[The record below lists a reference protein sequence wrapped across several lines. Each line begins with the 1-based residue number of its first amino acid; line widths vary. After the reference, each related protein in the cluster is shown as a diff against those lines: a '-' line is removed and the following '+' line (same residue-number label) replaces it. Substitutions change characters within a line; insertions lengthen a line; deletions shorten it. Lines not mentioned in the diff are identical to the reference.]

1 MTIRHYCW
9 ALLIVLCAAC
19 SRSAP
24 RLDKLADD
32 AVILA
37 FGDSLTYGTGAASG
51 HDYPSVL
58 SRLAN
63 RDVINAGVPGEIS
76 EEGRQRLPALLDQY
90 QPALL
95 ILMHG
100 GNDILRKLPE
110 EQTRANLLAMVDEA
124 RRRNIQVVLLGVPR
138 FSLLLLHSAEFYA
151 DLAESEGLVCDLDSL
166 PAILSRNELKSD
178 TVHPNDRGYR
188 QLAENLAELL
198 RTQGV
203 I

>member
-9 ALLIVLCAAC
+9 ALLIVLCSAC